1 MAPTRHVDWPSAWR
15 IISTRYPPIDLFERV
30 SPNPTIW
37 EALIAAEQRVNPRVR
52 DEIGQ
57 IALVAPEERIS
68 GPGASYVMASFT
80 HLNPKGSRF
89 SDGGF
94 GVYYAA
100 RALET
105 AIAETVHHFERFA
118 EDSADPPRS
127 EDMRVIV
134 GAVKAPLVDV
144 GALPG
149 PERASLLDP
158 DAYGAAQAFA
168 RTQREAGEKGL
179 VYPSVRHPGG
189 ECIGASPPASFRRP
203 GRNAT
208 CNTGGTANGWTN
220 ITTTSAKTEF
230 RDRAPHP
237 KSVSTTGTT
246 TPAARRPISS
256 FFSLL

>member
-1 MAPTRHVDWPSAWR
+1 MAPTRHVDWLSAWR

-57 IALVAPEERIS
+57 IALVAPEERLS

-144 GALPG
+144 GALPA

-189 ECIGASPPASFRRP
+189 ECIGAFTPSIVSPPRQERHLQY
-203 GRNAT
+203 RW
-208 CNTGGTANGWTN
+208 NGERVDKYYDYQREEW
-220 ITTTSAKTEF
+220 
-230 RDRAPHP
+230 
-237 KSVSTTGTT
+237 
-246 TPAARRPISS
+246 ISR
-256 FFSLL
+256 